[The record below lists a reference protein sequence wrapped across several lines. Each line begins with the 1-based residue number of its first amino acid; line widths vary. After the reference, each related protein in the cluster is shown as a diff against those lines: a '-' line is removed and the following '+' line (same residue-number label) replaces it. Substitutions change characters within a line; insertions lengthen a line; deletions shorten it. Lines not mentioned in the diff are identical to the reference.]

1 MVCKYPST
9 LSPLVSCLSIY
20 KRVAEAR
27 SVLSKDKKPLPG
39 SASAIMVLNLYANV
53 TPPNCPVGPV
63 APVIPV
69 APLEPVKPLPSLL
82 LLPPLPD
89 PPRFAKSI
97 SQYVIPPSTDAIST
111 RKSPVSG
118 NTISLLTIC
127 VFLSTP
133 YATFSGNKTL

>member
-9 LSPLVSCLSIY
+9 LSPLVSCLSMY

-53 TPPNCPVGPV
+53 TPPNCPAGPV
-63 APVIPV
+63 APEIPV
-69 APLEPVKPLPSLL
+69 APLDPVKPLPVP
-82 LLPPLPD
+82 LPPLPLD
-89 PPRFAKSI
+89 APRFAKSI

-127 VFLSTP
+127 VFLSSP
-133 YATFSGNKTL
+133 